1 MLHLGALLPV
11 VYGYRRRVAG
21 GDARC
26 HLLACVTDLRTLQL
40 SEEWVALLPRPSS
53 TLLRAAMVLLLSLL
67 LLRLM
72 LLHSLVL
79 LHVNL
84 LLRGHRLL
92 GCARCGDAQSRCQKL
107 GPTCILTKISLF
119 WAKSVS
125 HS

>member
-92 GCARCGDAQSRCQKL
+92 GCARCVGMMRKV
-107 GPTCILTKISLF
+107 G
-119 WAKSVS
+119 AKSSGLDAKVS
-125 HS
+125 